1 MKCINCYREIEDNL
15 KFCNFCGAKQ
25 PVDREAY
32 EREHPELAGALS
44 EEEIQEQEPQR
55 QIEEAERQRQEAER
69 KAQEEAERKAQEEAE
84 CKAQKAE
91 EQARAEAER
100 KAREQALAQINVS
113 QKEPDYQEEQTKS
126 LSGVSQDN
134 NYNYR
139 PQTQQGSVYQP
150 PVYNNLIACPECGHL
165 VSPRAY
171 SCPQCGCPISGESNA
186 QQSVT
191 KESSSK
197 SGNNGVLWLLLIF
210 GIIALFITV
219 LSSKSCSNQ
228 AADYDTSADST
239 ISEDRTLVD
248 SVATEAEPI
257 VEQVKATHSPSSHYV
272 CYSEDLYSDGYDEGQ
287 DLGDMSVLI
296 DNSWLEHIENEGIK
310 IHVNM
315 TAKNMLG
322 CTLEVKCLF
331 WFEDGREIKSTDGL
345 YETYGRQ
352 VCTTLNATSD
362 YQECNWSDLKL
373 WIPYSQFKAKR
384 DYKQLKCR
392 VEVYYDGC
400 CLATS
405 EYMHFGCERK

>member
-32 EREHPELAGALS
+32 EREHPELTEALS
-44 EEEIQEQEPQR
+44 EEEVMEKERQM
-55 QIEEAERQRQEAER
+55 QIEETERLRQEAEL
-69 KAQEEAERKAQEEAE
+69 KEQEEAERKAQE
-84 CKAQKAE
+84 AE

-100 KAREQALAQINVS
+100 KAREQALDQINVS

-126 LSGVSQDN
+126 LSGVSKDN

-139 PQTQQGSVYQP
+139 PQIQQGSVYQP
-150 PVYNNLIACPECGHL
+150 PVYNNIIACPECGHL

-171 SCPQCGCPISGESNA
+171 SCPQCGCPIRGENYVQP
-186 QQSVT
+186 QQNPVT
-191 KESSSK
+191 KENDNK
-197 SGNNGVLWLLLIF
+197 KGNTGVLWLLLTI
-210 GIIALFITV
+210 IIALLIAV
-219 LSSKSCSNQ
+219 LSSKGCRNQ
-228 AADYDTSADST
+228 ANDYETVSDST
-239 ISEDRTLVD
+239 IIEDTTVVD
-248 SVATEAEPI
+248 STATELDLMEEP
-257 VEQVKATHSPSSHYV
+257 VETTHSSSSHYI

-287 DLGDMSVLI
+287 DLGNMSVLI

-331 WFEDGREIKSTDGL
+331 WFEEGREIKSTDGQ
-345 YETYGRQ
+345 YETYDRQ
-352 VCTTLNATSD
+352 VCTKTNVTSN
-362 YQECNWSDLKL
+362 YEECNWSDLTL

-392 VEVYYDGC
+392 VEVFYDGC